1 MKKTLK
7 IIQTFLVA
15 VTVTTTALMTC
26 AHAQSWPDKPIRLI
40 NPFAPGGFGDTVAR
54 PFLDRLSQSLGQP
67 IIVESHGGA
76 NGTLASNVVAKS
88 PADGYTLLLANLGP
102 IAISPALQ
110 PATTLDP
117 LKNFVPITQLVS
129 GPLILLVHPDV
140 PASNLNE
147 LLELARKYPGKL
159 SYGSVGAGS
168 TTHLAGELLSQRAG
182 IDWLHVPYKGA
193 APVITNLLGKQI
205 DAGIVNISLAKSYV
219 ESGRL
224 KPIAVTTLKR
234 SAVMP
239 DVPAIAEMIPGFEV
253 NPWWGLM
260 APIGTPQ
267 SVISRIQN
275 EAMRIIK
282 LPEVAERFR
291 QSGLEPEGTTAE
303 AFDIRIRGDLKQ
315 WQDLAKTNKI
325 VMD

>member
-7 IIQTFLVA
+7 IIQNFLVA
-15 VTVTTTALMTC
+15 TSLVALSVSAC
-26 AHAQSWPDKPIRLI
+26 AQAQTWPDKPIRLI

-54 PFLDRLSQSLGQP
+54 PLLDRLSQSLGQP
-67 IIVESHGGA
+67 IIIESHGGA
-76 NGTLASNVVAKS
+76 NGTLASNVVARA

-129 GPLILLVHPDV
+129 GPLILLVHPDLPV
-140 PASNLNE
+140 NNLEE
-147 LLELARKYPGKL
+147 LLALARKNPGKL

-168 TTHLAGELLSQRAG
+168 TTHLAGELLSQRTG

-239 DVPAIAEMIPGFEV
+239 SVPAIAEIIPGFEV

-260 APIGTPQ
+260 APVGTPAP
-267 SVISRIQN
+267 VIKRIQD
-275 EAMRIIK
+275 ETIRIIQ

-291 QSGLEPEGTTAE
+291 QSGLEPEGTTSE
-303 AFDIRIRGDLKQ
+303 AFDARIRGDVKQ
-315 WQDLAKTNKI
+315 WQDLARTNKI

>member
-7 IIQTFLVA
+7 IVHTLLLAASLAMTSLSACAQAQT
-15 VTVTTTALMTC
+15 
-26 AHAQSWPDKPIRLI
+26 WPEKPIRLI

-54 PFLDRLSQSLGQP
+54 PFLDRLAQSLGQS

-76 NGTLASNVVAKS
+76 NGTLASNLVARAG
-88 PADGYTLLLANLGP
+88 ADGYTLLLANLGP

-117 LKNFVPITQLVS
+117 LKNFVAITQLVS

-140 PASNLNE
+140 PANNLKE
-147 LLELARKYPGKL
+147 LLELARKNPGKL

-239 DVPAIAEMIPGFEV
+239 EVPAIAEFIPDFEV

-260 APIGTPQ
+260 APIGTPR
-267 SVISRIQN
+267 SVIERLQN
-275 EAMRIIK
+275 ESIRLIR
-282 LPEVAERFR
+282 LPEIAERFR

-303 AFDIRIRGDLKQ
+303 AFDARIRSDLKL

>member
-7 IIQTFLVA
+7 IIQKLLVVA
-15 VTVTTTALMTC
+15 SVAMLSVSAC
-26 AHAQSWPDKPIRLI
+26 AQAQTWPDKPIRLI

-54 PFLDRLSQSLGQP
+54 PLLDRLSQSLGQP
-67 IIVESHGGA
+67 IIIESHGGA
-76 NGTLASNVVAKS
+76 NGTLASNVVARS

-117 LKNFVPITQLVS
+117 LKSFVPITQLVS
-129 GPLILLVHPDV
+129 GPLILLVHPDLPV
-140 PASNLNE
+140 NNLEE
-147 LLELARKYPGKL
+147 LLALARKNPGKL

-168 TTHLAGELLSQRAG
+168 TTHLAGELLSQRTG
-182 IDWLHVPYKGA
+182 IEWLHVPYKGA

-239 DVPAIAEMIPGFEV
+239 AVPAIAEIIPGFEV

-260 APIGTPQ
+260 APAGTPA
-267 SVISRIQN
+267 SVIKRIQD
-275 EAMRIIK
+275 ETMRIIQ
-282 LPEVAERFR
+282 LPEVADRFR
-291 QSGLEPEGTTAE
+291 QSGLEPEGTTSE
-303 AFDIRIRGDLKQ
+303 AFDARIRGDLKQ
-315 WQDLAKTNKI
+315 WQDLARTNKI

>member
-7 IIQTFLVA
+7 IVQTFLFA
-15 VTVTTTALMTC
+15 ASLAMTSLIAC
-26 AHAQSWPDKPIRLI
+26 AQAQTWPEKPIRLI

-54 PFLDRLSQSLGQP
+54 PFLDRLSQSLGQS

-76 NGTLASNVVAKS
+76 NGTLASNLVARA

-140 PASNLNE
+140 PANNLKE
-147 LLELARKYPGKL
+147 LLELARKNPGKL

-168 TTHLAGELLSQRAG
+168 TTHLAGELLSQRTG
-182 IDWLHVPYKGA
+182 IVWLHVPYKGA

-219 ESGRL
+219 ETGRL

-239 DVPAIAEMIPGFEV
+239 EVPAIAELIPDFEV

-260 APIGTPQ
+260 APIGTPR
-267 SVISRIQN
+267 SVIERIQN
-275 EAMRIIK
+275 ETIRIIN
-282 LPEVAERFR
+282 LPEITERFR

-303 AFDIRIRGDLKQ
+303 AFDARIQSDLKL

>member
-7 IIQTFLVA
+7 IIQNFLVA
-15 VTVTTTALMTC
+15 TSLVALSVSAC
-26 AHAQSWPDKPIRLI
+26 AQAQTWPDKPIRLI

-54 PFLDRLSQSLGQP
+54 PLLDRLSQSLGQP
-67 IIVESHGGA
+67 IIIESHGGA
-76 NGTLASNVVAKS
+76 NGTLASNVVARA

-129 GPLILLVHPDV
+129 GPLILLIHPDLPV
-140 PASNLNE
+140 NNLEE
-147 LLELARKYPGKL
+147 LLALARKNPGKL

-168 TTHLAGELLSQRAG
+168 TTHLAGELLSQRTG

-239 DVPAIAEMIPGFEV
+239 SVPAIAEIIPGFEV

-260 APIGTPQ
+260 APVGTPAP
-267 SVISRIQN
+267 VIKRIQD
-275 EAMRIIK
+275 ETIRIIQ

-291 QSGLEPEGTTAE
+291 QSGLEPEGTTSE
-303 AFDIRIRGDLKQ
+303 AFDARIRGDLKQ

>member
-7 IIQTFLVA
+7 IIQNFLVA
-15 VTVTTTALMTC
+15 TSLVALSVSAC
-26 AHAQSWPDKPIRLI
+26 AQAQTWPDKPIRLI

-54 PFLDRLSQSLGQP
+54 PLLDRLSQSLGQP
-67 IIVESHGGA
+67 IIIESHGGA
-76 NGTLASNVVAKS
+76 NGTLASNVVARA

-129 GPLILLVHPDV
+129 GPLILLVHPDLPV
-140 PASNLNE
+140 NNLEE
-147 LLELARKYPGKL
+147 LLALARKNPGKL

-168 TTHLAGELLSQRAG
+168 TTHLAGELLSQRTG

-239 DVPAIAEMIPGFEV
+239 SVPAIAEIIPGFEV

-260 APIGTPQ
+260 APVGTPAP
-267 SVISRIQN
+267 VIKRIQD
-275 EAMRIIK
+275 ETIRIIQ

-291 QSGLEPEGTTAE
+291 QSGLEPEGTTSE
-303 AFDIRIRGDLKQ
+303 AFDARIRGDLKQ

>member
-7 IIQTFLVA
+7 TIQTILVGASLAASA
-15 VTVTTTALMTC
+15 VISS
-26 AHAQSWPDKPIRLI
+26 AHAQTWPEKPIRLI

-54 PFLDRLSQSLGQP
+54 PLLDRLSQSLGQP

-140 PASNLNE
+140 PANNLNE
-147 LLELARKYPGKL
+147 LLELARKQPGKL

-239 DVPAIAEMIPGFEV
+239 EVPAIAELIPGFEV

-260 APIGTPQ
+260 APIGTPPA
-267 SVISRIQN
+267 VIARIQN
-275 EAMRIIK
+275 ETMRIIQ

-291 QSGLEPEGTTAE
+291 QSGLEPEGTTAQ
-303 AFDIRIRGDLKQ
+303 AFDARIRGDLKQ
-315 WQDLAKTNKI
+315 WQELAKTNKI
-325 VMD
+325 IMD

>member
-7 IIQTFLVA
+7 ITYQFFLILSVVAAFVPDFAYAQT
-15 VTVTTTALMTC
+15 
-26 AHAQSWPDKPIRLI
+26 WPEKPIRLI

-54 PFLDRLSQSLGQP
+54 PLLDRLAQNLGQS

-76 NGTLASNVVAKS
+76 NGTLASNVVARA

-117 LKNFVPITQLVS
+117 LKNFVAITQLVS

-140 PASNLNE
+140 PAKNLDE
-147 LLELARKYPGKL
+147 LLALALKNPGKL

-193 APVITNLLGKQI
+193 APVMTNLLGKQI

-219 ESGRL
+219 ETGRL

-239 DVPAIAEMIPGFEV
+239 EVPAIAERIPGFEV

-260 APIGTPQ
+260 APIGTPHAIIQ
-267 SVISRIQN
+267 RIQD
-275 EAMRIIK
+275 ETMRLIA

-303 AFDIRIRGDLKQ
+303 AFEARIRSDLKQ